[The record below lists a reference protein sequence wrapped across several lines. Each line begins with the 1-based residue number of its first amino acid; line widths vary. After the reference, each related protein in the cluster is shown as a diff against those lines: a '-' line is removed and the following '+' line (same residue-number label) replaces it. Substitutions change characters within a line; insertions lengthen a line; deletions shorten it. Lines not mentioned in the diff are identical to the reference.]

1 MEILNVLIKEIKTKK
16 ELSFVDNNIIKDF
29 ILKYYPEN
37 SKIFK
42 SLLKYK
48 KESELKRSNNFKLI
62 VKNIRT
68 LLRRIY
74 GMYITK
80 EIIKRNKYLEE
91 LKKSN
96 NIEIYKKILS
106 LHISTKERLGFYNSL
121 YKEIFNITGKPNS
134 ILDISSGL
142 NPFSIVFMNLN
153 NVKYMATELNK
164 EDCDFLNEFFKIAK
178 INGKT
183 IQLNLFEI
191 VKKDLFKNLD
201 NFDVCFLFKVF
212 DSIEL
217 SKKHK
222 LSELIIK
229 NVPAKFIVVSFST
242 KVLSTKKMN
251 FPKRGWIE
259 LMLKRLNYYFNII
272 EKENEIFYVIRKS

>member
-1 MEILNVLIKEIKTKK
+1 MEILSLLIKEIKTKK
-16 ELSFVDNNIIKDF
+16 ELSYLDDLIVKNF
-29 ILKYYPEN
+29 ILKHYPEN
-37 SKIFK
+37 FKVFK

-48 KESELKRSNNFKLI
+48 KESELKRSKNFKFI
-62 VKNIRT
+62 VKNTRA
-68 LLRRIY
+68 LLRKIY
-74 GMYITK
+74 GMYTTK
-80 EIIKRNKYLEE
+80 DIVKRNQYLEE

-142 NPFSIVFMNLN
+142 NPFSIIFMNLN
-153 NVKYMATELNK
+153 NITYVATELNK
-164 EDCDFLNEFFKIAK
+164 EDCNFLNEFFKIKK

-183 IQLNLFEI
+183 IQLNLFDI
-191 VKKDLFKNLD
+191 TKKDLFRNLD

-212 DSIEL
+212 DTIEL

-229 NVPAKFIVVSFST
+229 NVAARFVIVSFST

-259 LMLKRLNYYFNII
+259 LMLKRLNYSFNVI